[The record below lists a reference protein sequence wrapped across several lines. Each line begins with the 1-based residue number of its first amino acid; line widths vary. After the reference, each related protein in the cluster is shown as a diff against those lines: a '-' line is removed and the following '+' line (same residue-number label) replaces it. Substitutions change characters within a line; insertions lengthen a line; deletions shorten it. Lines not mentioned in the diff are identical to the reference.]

1 MAKDREKEKG
11 KKAKKVRLD
20 KNGNPKKKMSKKKKI
35 LLGVVGFLIFMTV
48 GTIMTNKD
56 KNTDSSS
63 GNDFLSGFD
72 TISYPKAYIGNKLVN
87 KFYIA
92 IAKSAEG
99 KESWSEK
106 DGTALY
112 NQSYGKYKQNQFN
125 IYFPKDLDK
134 SKDHSIVLCIH
145 GGQWCL
151 GSKECMDW
159 MAKRAAKNGFI
170 GVTMG
175 YSLNSFENADLA
187 RATGSMEH
195 ATIFTMLDD
204 ITACLTTVNELCT
217 NLDISVTG
225 AALAGESAGAHL
237 SALYAYS
244 RADESP
250 IPIKM
255 IFVATL
261 PTSMYA
267 DAYDTYKNARDFVP
281 VVEAALDCKITV
293 DQVTERNALIDAVSP
308 VYNINE
314 NSCPTLIAFAGNDHT
329 VGMKQCPTI
338 EPVLQENGVPY
349 KILWFENSDH
359 TLNKDKGM
367 MKTYTDEAFKW
378 MKVYCDG
385 TMSEDE
391 LTFGNTNPALSD
403 S

>member
-1 MAKDREKEKG
+1 MAKDRDET
-11 KKAKKVRLD
+11 KKKKVKKVKLD

-72 TISYPKAYIGNKLVN
+72 SISYPKAYIGNKLVN
-87 KFYIA
+87 KLFLMLD
-92 IAKSAEG
+92 KKAEAT
-99 KESWSEK
+99 ESWSDS
-106 DGTALY
+106 DGTVLY
-112 NQSYGKYKQNQFN
+112 NQSYGKYKQNQYN

-134 SKDHSIVLCIH
+134 SKNNSVVLCIH

-151 GSKECMDW
+151 GSKESMDW
-159 MAKRAAKNGFI
+159 MARRAAKNGYI

-175 YSLNSFENADLA
+175 YSLNSFNNPDLA

-195 ATIFTMLDD
+195 ATVFTMLDD
-204 ITACLTTVNELCT
+204 ITACLTTVNELC
-217 NLDISVTG
+217 NSLGINVTG
-225 AALAGESAGAHL
+225 SALTGESAGSHL
-237 SALYAYS
+237 AALYAYS

-250 IPIKM
+250 IPVKM
-255 IFVATL
+255 ICVATL

-314 NSCPTLIAFAGNDHT
+314 NSCPILIAFAGNDHT

-349 KILWFENSDH
+349 KIMWFENSDH